1 MGINTRQQPQ
11 TAMRTRRRNV
21 KKQDKKKS
29 GSGTVE
35 MDTESLH
42 NEELEKMMR
51 TKEEVIDKIQE
62 LEHEAKELDEEIET
76 ALKRDSEYWKNQA
89 KTKATSTSTKESEP
103 KGGHMTASQ
112 HFYEKRRYVLLF
124 GIIIGLLIAAYN
136 NIDKLPS
143 DIRSQVDDVFNLDSL
158 SLDNL
163 SFDSMDWKGYLPD
176 GLVETLNSRKKEA
189 KNEIGAFSV
198 GIQMKKKGLN
208 ADHNVIMVPG
218 VTSTGLESWGLEGTD
233 DCPSKP
239 YFRKRLWG
247 SFFMLRTMLMDKA
260 CWLKHVM
267 LDPET
272 GLDPPGITLRAA
284 QGFEAADFFVTGYWI
299 WNKVLENLAVIGY
312 GPNNMYS
319 AAYDWRLAYLD
330 LERRDGYF
338 SKLKSQIELS
348 NELSGKKTVLTGH
361 SMGSQVIFYF
371 LKWVEASGKDY
382 GNGGKGWVNKHI
394 EAYVDISGSVLGT
407 PKAIPALLS
416 GEMKDTV
423 ELNGLAVYGLEK
435 FFSRRERSDMLKSF
449 GGLPSMLPK
458 GGDLVWGDIN
468 SAPDDCMKMEDE
480 NDCVL
485 DENDTYGNFI
495 RFAQPNGELSQRN
508 LTIAESIEYLLDQGP
523 EWFKR
528 RTVASYSYGY
538 AKSKKELK
546 SNEKDH
552 TKWSNP
558 LEVALPNAPDMK
570 VYCFYGVGNPTER
583 AYYYKEVDS
592 EKLSSLN
599 VTIDSERE
607 GAVLM
612 GEGDGTVSLMTHMMC
627 HKWKEP
633 GNAYNPGGSKVTV
646 VEIEHKPDVF
656 DIRGGAQTAEHVDI
670 LGSARLNELVLKV
683 AAGHGDEIED
693 AYITRLREISEKV
706 RPF

>member
-1 MGINTRQQPQ
+1 M
-11 TAMRTRRRNV
+11 AVKRRKGNS
-21 KKQDKKKS
+21 KKKEVS
-29 GSGTVE
+29 KTDAASAGEVSTGVE
-35 MDTESLH
+35 ATEQH
-42 NEELEKMMR
+42 NAEIDKLMNTKEDIIGQIHELEGKA
-51 TKEEVIDKIQE
+51 Q
-62 LEHEAKELDEEIET
+62 ALDEEIET
-76 ALKRDSEYWKNQA
+76 QLKKDTEYWKKKA
-89 KTKATSTSTKESEP
+89 VSASKTKTSGRST
-103 KGGHMTASQ
+103 SQ
-112 HFYEKRRYVLLF
+112 HFYEQRRWVLVF
-124 GIIIGLLIAAYN
+124 GIILGLLIAAYN
-136 NIDKLPS
+136 NIDKLPK
-143 DIRSQVDDVFNLDSL
+143 DLLSQVDDVFNLDSL
-158 SLDNL
+158 SLDKI

-176 GLVETLNSRKKEA
+176 GLVETLDRRKKEE
-189 KNEIGAFSV
+189 KEEIGAFSV
-198 GIQMKKKGLN
+198 GIQLKKEGLA

-218 VTSTGLESWGLEGTD
+218 VVSTGLESWGLEGTE

-272 GLDPPGITLRAA
+272 GLDPPGIKLRAA

-299 WNKVLENLAVIGY
+299 WNKILENLAVLGY
-312 GPNNMYS
+312 DANNMYS

-330 LERRDGYF
+330 LEKRDGYF
-338 SKLKSQIELS
+338 SKLKTQIELS
-348 NELSGKKTVLTGH
+348 NELRGKKTILTGH

-371 LKWVEASGKDY
+371 LKWVEASGEHF

-423 ELNGLAVYGLEK
+423 ELNGLAMYGLEK

-458 GGDLVWGDIN
+458 GGSLVWGDMN
-468 SAPDDCMKMEDE
+468 SAPDDCMKMSDED
-480 NDCVL
+480 DCTL
-485 DENDTYGNFI
+485 AENDTYGNFI
-495 RFAQPNGELSQRN
+495 RFAEQKGAFSEKN
-508 LTIAESIEYLLDQGP
+508 LTIDDSIEYLLNMSPQ
-523 EWFKR
+523 WFKD
-528 RTVASYSYGY
+528 RTLSSYSYGY
-538 AKSKKELK
+538 ARSVKELQK
-546 SNEKDH
+546 NEQDP

-558 LEVALPNAPDMK
+558 LEVPLPDAPDMK

-583 AYYYKEVDS
+583 AYYYKEAS
-592 EKLSSLN
+592 PSSSLN
-599 VTIDSERE
+599 VTIDYEHE

-627 HKWKEP
+627 HKWKEE
-633 GNAYNPGGSKVTV
+633 GSAYNPGGSRVTV
-646 VEIEHKPDVF
+646 VELEHKPDVF

-683 AAGHGDEIED
+683 AAGRGDEIGD
-693 AYITRLREISEKV
+693 AYITRLRDIAAQV